1 MGARMAVDLSTRVLV
16 VDDYATMTRLIAGL
30 LRQLGFCNVDTTTDG
45 NTALQMMDECSYGLV
60 LSDWNMEPVTG
71 LDLVKAIRADQRL
84 NDTPFVMVT
93 AEAKPENV
101 ITAKLAG
108 VDAYIVKPFSAETL
122 RRKLSILLG
131 RF

>member
-1 MGARMAVDLSTRVLV
+1 MGIRMAVDLTMPVLV
-16 VDDYATMTRLIAGL
+16 VDDYATMTRIISNL
-30 LRQLGFCNVDTTTDG
+30 LRQLGFSTIDVTTDG
-45 NTALQMMDECSYGLV
+45 GTALRMMDERVYGLV
-60 LSDWNMEPVTG
+60 VSDWNMEPVSG
-71 LDLVKAIRADQRL
+71 LDLVKAIRADDKL

-108 VDAYIVKPFSAETL
+108 VDSYIVKPFNAETL
-122 RRKLSILLG
+122 KRKLSSVLG